1 MKSVSHK
8 SIERLSAYRRLLQAA
23 RKAGMENFYSHD
35 LAELSGGTAAQVRR
49 DLMGIGFVG
58 NPKTGY
64 DVDELIACIGDFL
77 DNPSVEPVALVG
89 VGNLGRALLD
99 FFSSH
104 HPKLK
109 IVAAFDVD
117 PQKTGRV
124 INGCRCYD
132 IVDAKRVIADE
143 KIQVAILAVPAEVA
157 QAVSEKLADAGVA
170 GFLNFAPERLRLPPR
185 VVVENIDMTMA
196 LEKTVFLARHTSQ
209 V

>member
-1 MKSVSHK
+1 MKHVSHK
-8 SIERLSAYRRLLQAA
+8 SIERLSAYRRLLQTA
-23 RKAGMENFYSHD
+23 RRTGLGSVYSHD
-35 LAELSGGTAAQVRR
+35 LAEMSGGTAAQVRR
-49 DLMGIGFVG
+49 DLMGIGCAG

-64 DVDELIACIGDFL
+64 DVEELIECIGDFL

-109 IVAAFDVD
+109 TVAAFDID

-132 IVDAKRVIADE
+132 IVDAKRVVADE
-143 KIQVAILAVPAEVA
+143 KIQVAILAVPADVA
-157 QAVSEKLADAGVA
+157 QAVSEKLVDAGVA
-170 GFLNFAPERLRLPPR
+170 GFLNFAPERLRLPSR

-196 LEKTVFLARHTSQ
+196 LEKTVFLARHKSQ